1 MFNLSFWVNF
11 CTFQNDNLKMILNA
25 AWFLDKWLNRIRCQE
40 VRLLHELK
48 KLIVAIVEVDHLE
61 KKRSWNFFS
70 IISKFTFLL
79 KKLDKT
85 SPKKKKKILPT
96 VFTRNIL
103 WVISRL
109 KFSKINSNREV
120 FKLGEKMKN
129 KNLRLGSD
137 YPRWK

>member
-40 VRLLHELK
+40 VTLLHELK

-85 SPKKKKKILPT
+85 SPKKKTKFLPT